1 MDNSLLL
8 QKPEYTITGYVYGQK
23 GQSVIDVCYSHSEMT
38 AKVNGILANRE
49 TYGQY
54 WDYITITDALDD
66 HVATHELNAK
76 RTAPMGNIIINSDTD
91 MELTIYASHCGRL
104 IKSQAHNTAVALA
117 LAYNYQQLGW
127 DVEIDSTYDW
137 NVLFDSDYD
146 IIQEQA
152 DGSLKALYIVG
163 AR

>member
-23 GQSVIDVCYSHSEMT
+23 GQSVIDVCYSPSEMT
-38 AKVNGILANRE
+38 AKVNSILANRE
-49 TYGQY
+49 TFAQY

-76 RTAPMGNIIINSDTD
+76 RAIPNGSIIINSGAD
-91 MELTIYASHCGRL
+91 MELTIFASHCGRL
-104 IKSQAHNTAVALA
+104 IKMHAHNTEVALA
-117 LAYNYQQLGW
+117 VAHNYQQLGW
-127 DVEIDSTYDW
+127 DVEIDSTDDW
-137 NVLFDSDYD
+137 SVLFDSDYD
-146 IIQEQA
+146 FIEQRE
-152 DGSLKALYIVG
+152 DGTYRALYIVG